1 MIFFNVSIA
10 IGVAVCGPSDEV
22 MMIPVKEVGLHV
34 KICSKP
40 FHKSYSRPILT
51 RADRH
56 RIVFIILVAYGP
68 A

>member
-40 FHKSYSRPILT
+40 FHKSYSILT
-51 RADRH
+51 RAGRQ
-56 RIVFIILVAYGP
+56 RIVFIVVVAYGP
-68 A
+68 T